1 MVTLFLRSRIFLAL
15 KTLYIWAK
23 KVGLPRPLEA
33 KKEEIP
39 ASLAQQHDQ
48 SHLGLQTMLVVAIHR
63 RTFHVRMILSEIACF
78 LP

>member
-1 MVTLFLRSRIFLAL
+1 MVNLFLRSCFFAL

-33 KKEEIP
+33 QQEEIP

-48 SHLGLQTMLVVAIHR
+48 SHLGLQTMPVVAIIAIHR
-63 RTFHVRMILSEIACF
+63 RTFQGYSF
-78 LP
+78 